1 MITKDTVATGNTPR
15 FADTAVF
22 SPSIWTAAISSETE
36 AEREREREKQT
47 EREGGAV
54 RQRGEFKSRAC

>member
-1 MITKDTVATGNTPR
+1 MLTFGLRQLVITKDTTATGNASR

-36 AEREREREKQT
+36 AERETSRQREKEQ
-47 EREGGAV
+47 EG
-54 RQRGEFKSRAC
+54 Q